1 MNFKETLEKYFEN
14 ITKTDNAIK
23 SVYSKD
29 KLNDCA
35 EYIINMARKEASGRC
50 AVISDEVV
58 YKWARDFYLGDIE
71 KDYKPNLQVTAEVHC
86 GAEEPKLQKS
96 KPKKAKVYTADDME
110 KDQLNLFEF

>member
-29 KLNDCA
+29 KLNDCS
-35 EYIINMARKEASGRC
+35 EYIIKMAKKEATGRC

-71 KDYKPNLQVTAEVHC
+71 KDYKPDLQVKAEVHC
-86 GAEEPKLQKS
+86 GAEEPKS
-96 KPKKAKVYTADDME
+96 KPKKAKVFTADDME
-110 KDQLNLFEF
+110 KGQLNLFEF

>member
-35 EYIINMARKEASGRC
+35 EYIIKMAQKEATGRC

-71 KDYKPNLQVTAEVHC
+71 KDYKPDLQVTAEVHC
-86 GAEEPKLQKS
+86 GAEEPKS

-110 KDQLNLFEF
+110 KGQLNLFEF